1 MPLKL
6 AGLENFP
13 TYFLFL
19 FLFSLNNL
27 KFVVYLDLARR
38 KNEKN
43 VINLCEIDRKVYI

>member
-13 TYFLFL
+13 TYFLCL